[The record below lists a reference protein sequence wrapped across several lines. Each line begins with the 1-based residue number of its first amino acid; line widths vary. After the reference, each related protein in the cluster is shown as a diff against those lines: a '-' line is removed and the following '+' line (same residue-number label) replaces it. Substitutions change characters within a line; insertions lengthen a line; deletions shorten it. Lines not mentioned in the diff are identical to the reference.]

1 MSSFTISHP
10 PVCKCK
16 RREREGGKEGERERE
31 RERGGGKEREGWE
44 EERRGEDRGEEC
56 IKGLE
61 ERVREVVEGEKI
73 HVNQNF
79 HCSFPSCSVAPMATW
94 LLR

>member
-31 RERGGGKEREGWE
+31 REGGREGE
-44 EERRGEDRGEEC
+44 RGVGRREERRGQRGGMYQRIGGES
-56 IKGLE
+56 
-61 ERVREVVEGEKI
+61 EGG
-73 HVNQNF
+73 
-79 HCSFPSCSVAPMATW
+79 S
-94 LLR
+94 